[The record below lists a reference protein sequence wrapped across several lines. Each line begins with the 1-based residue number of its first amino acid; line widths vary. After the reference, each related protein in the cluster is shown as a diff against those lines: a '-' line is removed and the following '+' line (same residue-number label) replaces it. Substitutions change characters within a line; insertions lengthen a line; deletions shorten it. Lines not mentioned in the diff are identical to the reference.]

1 MSKTHYSLGWLL
13 IIFFALGGLFLAQ
26 IVVDLEAEGR
36 LTRWISL
43 GSPSGQ
49 VIKILYAGNT
59 DAIVEIE
66 GNDFLRLYLYGD
78 QSRRWLLTE
87 WPVEVYKG
95 STEFCP
101 EYQLLPPPVQYPGPV
116 TQEAVYLDCQG
127 HTFLE
132 TRYVLLSSGEIY
144 FWRHA
149 GHNNMFN
156 QLCFSLVGI
165 LAGGFI
171 AWGIVYIFVG
181 RKSRLQSRD

>member
-1 MSKTHYSLGWLL
+1 MSKTHYTLGCLL

-26 IVVDLEAEGR
+26 PVIVLEAEGR

-43 GSPSGQ
+43 GSPLGQ

-59 DAIVEIE
+59 EVIIE
-66 GNDFLRLYLYGD
+66 SEGDEFYRLDLFGHP
-78 QSRRWLLTE
+78 SKEWVSTE
-87 WPVEVYKG
+87 WPVEVYEG

-116 TQEAVYLDCQG
+116 TQEAVYLNCQS

-149 GHNNMFN
+149 SHNNMFN

-165 LAGGFI
+165 FSWRFHGVGDRLNFHREKITI
-171 AWGIVYIFVG
+171 AEP
-181 RKSRLQSRD
+181 